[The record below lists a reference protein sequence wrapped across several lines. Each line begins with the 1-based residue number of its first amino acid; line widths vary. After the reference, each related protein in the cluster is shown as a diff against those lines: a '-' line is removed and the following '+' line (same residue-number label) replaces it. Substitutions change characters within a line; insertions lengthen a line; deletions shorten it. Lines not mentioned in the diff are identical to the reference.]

1 MSKSSLDRILNA
13 LREDIQTRQ
22 AGEKLPTVRDLM
34 EQFQAS
40 PITINKALKALALE
54 GKIITKTG
62 SGTFV
67 ADPVQRRETK
77 PTAWQE
83 ITLGTRYHPGDNLRE
98 FMANVPSGCIP
109 LQSGYLD
116 SELQAVEALQSSLK
130 AVMRKPSVW
139 GWAPTEGIEELRA
152 WFAHEAGG
160 YVRAADV
167 QIVSGGQAALSTIFS
182 ALTEP
187 GQNVLVESPTYLG
200 ALAVMRSNKLNPIP
214 VPTDAQGVIP
224 EFLDS
229 AFQKSGAK
237 VFYTQPRHSNPS
249 GATLSPY
256 RRKRV
261 LEIAEKHQAF
271 IVEDDYLNGLT
282 FEGTPPPPLISENE
296 NHVIYLRSLTKS
308 VAPSL
313 RVGAVI
319 AKGAARARINSMS
332 VVDGLFVS
340 RLLQE
345 AALHL
350 LTSPAWPKHLKKLHQ
365 ELKYRRNIAIQEL
378 KNIPGLTPYTNP
390 TGGVHMWLRLPEGI
404 RAEEFTRAAERNG
417 VIVVCGNVYFP
428 AEPNGDFIRMSFGSV
443 DPQTLKDGIHRL
455 REVIEHWDGPSPR
468 VLHSLSSP

>member
-1 MSKSSLDRILNA
+1 M
-13 LREDIQTRQ
+13 
-22 AGEKLPTVRDLM
+22 
-34 EQFQAS
+34 
-40 PITINKALKALALE
+40 
-54 GKIITKTG
+54 
-62 SGTFV
+62 
-67 ADPVQRRETK
+67 
-77 PTAWQE
+77 
-83 ITLGTRYHPGDNLRE
+83 
-98 FMANVPSGCIP
+98 
-109 LQSGYLD
+109 
-116 SELQAVEALQSSLK
+116 
-130 AVMRKPSVW
+130 
-139 GWAPTEGIEELRA
+139 
-152 WFAHEAGG
+152 
-160 YVRAADV
+160 
-167 QIVSGGQAALSTIFS
+167 
-182 ALTEP
+182 
-187 GQNVLVESPTYLG
+187 LVESPTYLG
-200 ALAVMRSNKLNPIP
+200 ALAVMRSGKVNPIP

-229 AFQKSGAK
+229 AFQKTGAK

-282 FEGTPPPPLISENE
+282 FEGTPPPPLISEDE

-319 AKGAARARINSMS
+319 ARGAARARIHSMS

-345 AALHL
+345 TALHL
-350 LTSPAWPKHLKKLHQ
+350 LTSPAWPRHLKKLHQ
-365 ELKYRRNIAIQEL
+365 ELKFRRNIATEEL

-428 AEPNGDFIRMSFGSV
+428 YEPVGDFVRMSFGSV
-443 DPQTLKDGIHRL
+443 DPQTLRDGIHRL
-455 REVIEHWDGPSPR
+455 GEVVQE
-468 VLHSLSSP
+468 LSR